1 MNEIIPL
8 IAYNENYTV
17 LIVTDLVSIS
27 KSELL
32 EYNTVLH
39 MSSCVAGIAV
49 LLETHKSDR

>member
-1 MNEIIPL
+1 M
-8 IAYNENYTV
+8 
-17 LIVTDLVSIS
+17 S

-49 LLETHKSDR
+49 LLDTHKSER